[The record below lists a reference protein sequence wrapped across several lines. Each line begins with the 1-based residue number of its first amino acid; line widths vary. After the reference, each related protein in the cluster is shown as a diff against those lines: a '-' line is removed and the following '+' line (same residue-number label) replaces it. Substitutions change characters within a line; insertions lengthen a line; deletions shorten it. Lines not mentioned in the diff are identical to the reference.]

1 MGALNIII
9 ATFAVILVL
18 TIFMQP
24 VNILLGNVEDSL
36 TNAGS
41 TIKYGTNS
49 AGEVIEVGPSSGL
62 ANITLALLYFIGL
75 AIVGGFVVWVVR
87 FGQGG
92 VYDE

>member
-9 ATFAVILVL
+9 ATFAVIIVLV
-18 TIFMQP
+18 IFMQP

-36 TNAGS
+36 NDAGS
-41 TIKYGTNS
+41 TMKYGTNS
-49 AGEVIEVGPSSGL
+49 AGEVIQVGPSSGL
-62 ANITLALLYFIGL
+62 ANITLGLLYFIGL
-75 AIVGGFVVWVVR
+75 AIVGGFIVWVVR